1 VPLPTYTFAYRL
13 SGETIYTA
21 KHEFTDDLE
30 ALGTAEQLAKE
41 FEIEIVHVDR
51 FVARV
56 NKVRRSLNVGDA
68 RWG

>member
-1 VPLPTYTFAYRL
+1 MPLLTYTFAYRL
-13 SGETIYTA
+13 NGETIYTA

-30 ALGTAEQLAKE
+30 ALEAAEQLAKE

-56 NKVRRSLNVGDA
+56 NNGRRSPNLGDG
-68 RWG
+68 RSS